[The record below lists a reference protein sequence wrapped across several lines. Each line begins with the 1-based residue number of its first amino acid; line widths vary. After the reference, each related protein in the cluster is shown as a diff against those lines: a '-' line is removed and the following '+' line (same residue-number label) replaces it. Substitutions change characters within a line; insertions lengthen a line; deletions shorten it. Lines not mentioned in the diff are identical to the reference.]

1 MNTVATV
8 LVNVQALDRLIEK
21 FTLDNLAGCN
31 DNPIMIELV
40 NCLHECL
47 HDGGHPELAH
57 EIKDCDLDDQ
67 QWLQISLTTA
77 MDGCQP
83 MEIITS
89 LDLFGMGALSCFTNS
104 IYCEIMDDLYCKH
117 ITAQCEEGHRAVCE
131 HVMRHTITSGI
142 IGGSYATMMD
152 DLSHTAYAVPPSS
165 SNDTIERA
173 YIDMASD
180 ALFAFDALVMQHVYF
195 IKSVAEYQS
204 EDDII

>member
-1 MNTVATV
+1 MNTVVTV

-31 DNPIMIELV
+31 DNPVMIELV
-40 NCLHECL
+40 NRLHECL
-47 HDGGHPELAH
+47 HDGAHPDLTHA
-57 EIKDCDLDDQ
+57 IRGCDLNDT
-67 QWLQISLTTA
+67 QWLQIPMATA

-89 LDLFGMGALSCFTNS
+89 LDLFGMGALACFTNS
-104 IYCEIMDDLYCKH
+104 IYCEVMDDLYCKH
-117 ITAQCEEGHRAVCE
+117 LTAQCAEGRHVVCE
-131 HVMRHTITSGI
+131 HVMRHAITSGI

-165 SNDTIERA
+165 SNNAIERA
-173 YIDMASD
+173 YTDMASD